1 MTIGEIMDI
10 LPEILNRRSIRK
22 YKSTRVT
29 DEQINDLILAASLAP
44 SGSNEQPWDFIVVK
58 SKEMKE
64 KICELDHNQKWMLR
78 APVFIVCV
86 GKSTYRKDDS
96 MERTIRDS
104 AIAITHILLQAQHM
118 GLATCWT
125 GWYEQDEMRNLLGLT
140 DKDYVTGIIIVGY
153 ADENPDARPRRKA
166 TYTEI

>member
-1 MTIGEIMDI
+1 MDI

-22 YKSTRVT
+22 YKSIEVT
-29 DEQINDLILAASLAP
+29 NKQISDLILAASLAP
-44 SGSNEQPWDFIVVK
+44 SGSNEQSWDFIVVK

-64 KICELDHNQKWMLR
+64 KICELDHNQKWMLQ

-86 GKSTYRKDDS
+86 GKSSYRKDES

-118 GLATCWT
+118 GLSTCWT

-140 DKDYVTGIIIVGY
+140 DKDYVTGIITVGY
-153 ADENPDARPRRKA
+153 ADENPAARQRRQPSFV
-166 TYTEI
+166 EI

>member
-1 MTIGEIMDI
+1 MDI

-22 YKSTRVT
+22 YKSIEVT
-29 DEQINDLILAASLAP
+29 NKQIGDLILAASLAP

-64 KICELDHNQKWMLR
+64 KICELDHNQKWMLQ

-86 GKSTYRKDDS
+86 GKSSYRKDDS

-118 GLATCWT
+118 GLSTCWT

-140 DKDYVTGIIIVGY
+140 DKDYVTGIITVGY
-153 ADENPDARPRRKA
+153 ADENPAARQRRQPRFV
-166 TYTEI
+166 EI

>member
-1 MTIGEIMDI
+1 MDI

-22 YKSTRVT
+22 YKSIEVT
-29 DEQINDLILAASLAP
+29 NKQIGDLILAASLAP

-64 KICELDHNQKWMLR
+64 KICELDHNQKWMLQ

-86 GKSTYRKDDS
+86 GKSSYRKDDS

-118 GLATCWT
+118 GLSTCWT
-125 GWYEQDEMRNLLGLT
+125 GWYEQDDIRNLLGLD
-140 DKDYVTGIIIVGY
+140 DKDYVTGIITVGY
-153 ADENPDARPRRKA
+153 ADENPAARQRRQPSFV
-166 TYTEI
+166 EI

>member
-1 MTIGEIMDI
+1 MDI

-22 YKSTRVT
+22 YKSIEVT
-29 DEQINDLILAASLAP
+29 NKQIGDLILAASLAP

-64 KICELDHNQKWMLR
+64 KICELDHNQKWMLQ

-86 GKSTYRKDDS
+86 GKSSYRKDDS

-118 GLATCWT
+118 GLSTCWT
-125 GWYEQDEMRNLLGLT
+125 GWYEQDDIRNLLGLD
-140 DKDYVTGIIIVGY
+140 DKDYVTGIITVGY
-153 ADENPDARPRRKA
+153 ADENPDARQRRQPRFV
-166 TYTEI
+166 EI